1 MDINEVKAS
10 FVLTTYNGRIYVSA
24 RSIDEVKVQI
34 IMERLGGGG
43 HLNIAGAQLDGVT
56 LEEAK
61 DKLKSTIRTMIEEGA
76 I

>member
-1 MDINEVKAS
+1 M
-10 FVLTTYNGRIYVSA
+10 
-24 RSIDEVKVQI
+24 RS
-34 IMERLGGGG
+34 MCRSLWSCLGGGG

>member
-1 MDINEVKAS
+1 MPDPDQRRR
-10 FVLTTYNGRIYVSA
+10 T
-24 RSIDEVKVQI
+24 
-34 IMERLGGGG
+34 
-43 HLNIAGAQLDGVT
+43 AGAQLDGVT

>member
-1 MDINEVKAS
+1 MGNSSGSMLYMVVALII
-10 FVLTTYNGRIYVSA
+10 IYVVGMG
-24 RSIDEVKVQI
+24 INQGVKFFQ
-34 IMERLGGGG
+34 
-43 HLNIAGAQLDGVT
+43 NK

>member
-1 MDINEVKAS
+1 MTQVKDTV
-10 FVLTTYNGRIYVSA
+10 FFSA
-24 RSIDEVKVQI
+24 RSIDEVNVQI